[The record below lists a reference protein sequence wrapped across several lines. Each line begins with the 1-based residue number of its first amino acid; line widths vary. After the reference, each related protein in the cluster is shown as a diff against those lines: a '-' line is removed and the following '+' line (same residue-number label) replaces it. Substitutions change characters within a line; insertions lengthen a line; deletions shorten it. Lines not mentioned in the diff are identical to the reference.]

1 MLMSER
7 IRINDARRRVTDA
20 LKGGIRRLGKIHRV
34 AAGAELAPELL
45 AKKHLDITF
54 VVDDENKETHVLSPA
69 LRTALEIS
77 LIASAALRHITL
89 FSFHGSKRILFYT
102 QTVMQE
108 CETLH
113 MARVINCGQRTKF
126 KRESLS

>member
-1 MLMSER
+1 LPGFEKGSHFGA
-7 IRINDARRRVTDA
+7 DSQ
-20 LKGGIRRLGKIHRV
+20 GGIRRLGKIHRV

-77 LIASAALRHITL
+77 LIASAARHITL
-89 FSFHGSKRILFYT
+89 FSFHASKRILFYT

-113 MARVINCGQRTKF
+113 MARVINCGQLTKF